1 TSGISILRSLQM
13 EVLRMLSAHEKIAGG
28 DGNPGK
34 YLRPPIWPNEWPA
47 FRARLGKWPARRLMR
62 VMERIHDAE
71 RQTKLAGATGDP
83 VIRLLINDLARAA
96 ENVR

>member
-1 TSGISILRSLQM
+1 
-13 EVLRMLSAHEKIAGG
+13 MLSAHEKIAGG

-34 YLRPPIWPNEWPA
+34 YLRPPVWPSDWPA
-47 FRARLGKWPARRLMR
+47 FRVRLGKWPARRLMR

-71 RQTKLAGATGDP
+71 RQTKLAGPIGDP
-83 VIRLLINDLARAA
+83 VVRLLINDLAKAA